1 MDNNQVE
8 GKKRITFTHTHTH
21 NSTDA
26 YTKKK
31 EEEEEE
37 EKWKIDI
44 KSGDIQF
51 RLVWK
56 KKRER
61 KETGI
66 DRSMVGLVVWQLRR
80 RRLTPLFAI

>member
-8 GKKRITFTHTHTH
+8 GKKRITFTHTH
-21 NSTDA
+21 NRTDA

-31 EEEEEE
+31 EEEEE

-66 DRSMVGLVVWQLRR
+66 DRSMVGLVMWQLRR